1 MRIVRRI
8 IMIKETQYCNAC
20 ASQYTVQWLEQD
32 VDEDLMPTYCPFCG
46 EENFGEFDPIETDE
60 FE

>member
-1 MRIVRRI
+1 
-8 IMIKETQYCNAC
+8 MIKETQYCNAC
-20 ASQYTVQWLEQD
+20 ASQYTVQWLDHD
-32 VDEDLMPTYCPFCG
+32 VDEYLMPSYCPFCS